1 MKALLFWGSLSLL
14 PAWAGTPPPILDPNA
29 TEWPASSLRD
39 VSDLLDPPAGK
50 HGFLRVQKE
59 ADGRFVFEDGTPA
72 RFWGINVAVESVFQP
87 HERIDAAVAALARAG
102 FNLVRLHHVDDTRGL
117 LDPTAKT
124 SQVLRGDRLEKL
136 DYWIARLKER
146 GLYVYLDLLD
156 YRTFTPADGVAQASE
171 LGRGAKPYAVFDPRL
186 IELQQRYARQLL
198 REHINPYTGLAYADD
213 PAVALVELF
222 DENGLFIKRDRWPHL
237 VGPYRARLQA
247 LWNDYLREVHGS
259 TEGLRRNWTRADGSV
274 PLGRHERLEDGTVE
288 LPRLELA
295 DEPGRG
301 TSPLSAE
308 PRLNDAARFAYTVHT
323 RYYRAMRAFLRQQVG
338 LRVPLTAVG
347 ASDILPDLKAV
358 ADELDFI
365 GLNFYWD
372 HPRFPAGR
380 DWQMPFFFTNQNP
393 LQRCGEWTF
402 MPTATLARVA
412 GRPLVIREW
421 SYCYPNAFRAAGMLE
436 AVAYACLQDFDAL
449 ILFTYGLR
457 NDSSP
462 ISCFDVR
469 RDPARWGLAALGAEV
484 FLRRAVAPAR
494 RSVEIGYSDVDTFRF
509 FRYFNDLYQLGWVSR
524 LANRFFPQRWQA
536 SADLTVASGRSA
548 AGQYLGG
555 PVLLF
560 SRDEAVNLYGTPS
573 PPLGTGAP
581 IRSYFGYTLVRRPV
595 RQPTLIFDGWL
606 HPPGTKRQ
614 FSGSW
619 LFSLAHLQHLG
630 LEPIGVAPEAAAAL
644 GFRDAARGALVFA
657 PLTPEGALRA
667 ALDALG
673 RREKGEGKIENG
685 EGRGGKGEGGGKAEA
700 SLQGKARPPI
710 SHRFVDQRGF
720 VSDTGELVRD
730 TAAGRLTVA
739 TPTLWAVAG
748 NLGPGGWL
756 RAGELAISTPNPA
769 GVVAAL
775 SCDGRPLMGSRH
787 YVLKMVTTAA
797 NTGQDWLPPQTAGN
811 DRPYWRLGSM
821 GRAPV
826 ITGGQASSIPTLLHF
841 AGQRLLEVYLRGG
854 TFELERDGSRWR
866 FYCDTPGI
874 RFALPA
880 APAQA
885 LVRALRADGATEP
898 LLPARLLTYPA
909 GARWVE
915 VGEP

>member
-1 MKALLFWGSLSLL
+1 VKAGWFWRLLIL
-14 PAWAGTPPPILDPNA
+14 PSAWAVPPSSSPILDPNA

-39 VSDLLDPPAGK
+39 VSYLLEAPAGK
-50 HGFLRVQKE
+50 HGFVKVQPG
-59 ADGRFVFEDGTPA
+59 GRFVFEDGTPA

-87 HERIDAAVAALARAG
+87 HERIDAAVAAMARAG
-102 FNLVRLHHVDDTRGL
+102 FNLVRLHHIDDTRGL
-117 LDPTAKT
+117 LDPAAKT
-124 SQVLRGDRLEKL
+124 SQVLRSDRLEKL

-198 REHINPYTGLAYADD
+198 REHINPYTGRAYADD

-222 DENGLFIKRDRWPHL
+222 DENGLFIKRDRWPSL

-247 LWNDYLREVHGS
+247 LWNDYLREVHGH

-274 PLGRHERLEDGTVE
+274 PLGPHERLENGTVE

-295 DEPGRG
+295 DGPGRNPP
-301 TSPLSAE
+301 PLSSE

-323 RYYRAMRAFLRQQVG
+323 RYYRAMRTFLRQEVG

-372 HPRFPAGR
+372 HPRFQAGR
-380 DWQMPFFFTNQNP
+380 DWQMPFFFTHQNP
-393 LQRCGEWTF
+393 LQRQGEWTF
-402 MPTATLARVA
+402 IPATTLGRVA
-412 GRPLVIREW
+412 DRPLVLREW
-421 SYCYPNAFRAAGMLE
+421 NYCYPNSFRAAGMLE
-436 AVAYACLQDFDAL
+436 AVTYACLQDFDAL
-449 ILFTYGLR
+449 ILFTYGLQ
-457 NDSSP
+457 NNPSP
-462 ISCFDVR
+462 IGCFDVR
-469 RDPARWGLAALGAEV
+469 RDPARWGLAALGAEI

-494 RSVEIGYSDVDTFRF
+494 RRVEIGYSDVDTFRF
-509 FRYFNDLYQLGWVSR
+509 FRYFHDLYQLGWVSR
-524 LANRFFPQRWQA
+524 LANRFFHQRWHA
-536 SADLTVASGRSA
+536 NADLTVASGRSA

-555 PVLLF
+555 PALLF
-560 SRDEAVNLYGTPS
+560 SRDEAVSLYGTPTPS
-573 PPLGTGAP
+573 LGTGAP

-595 RQPTLIFDGWL
+595 QRPTLVFDGWL
-606 HPPGTKRQ
+606 YPPGTKRP
-614 FSGSW
+614 FSGPW
-619 LFSLAHLQHLG
+619 LFSLAHLRHLG
-630 LEPIGVAPEAAAAL
+630 LEPIGVAPEAEAAL
-644 GFRDAARGALVFA
+644 GFRDATRGTLVFA

-673 RREKGEGKIENG
+673 RMENG
-685 EGRGGKGEGGGKAEA
+685 EGRGEGGNGFPLAITHQ
-700 SLQGKARPPI
+700 L
-710 SHRFVDQRGF
+710 VDRKVF
-720 VSDTGELVRD
+720 PSDTGELVRD
-730 TAAGRLTVA
+730 AAAGRLTVA

-748 NLGPGGWL
+748 NLGSSGWL
-756 RAGELAISTPNPA
+756 RAGDLAVRTPNPA
-769 GVVAAL
+769 GVVVAL
-775 SCDGRPLMGSRH
+775 AGDGRPLTESRS

-797 NTGQDWLPPQTAGN
+797 NTGQDWLPPHTAGN
-811 DRPYWRLGSM
+811 ARPYWQLGSA

-826 ITGGQASSIPTLLHF
+826 ITGGQPSSTPTLLHF

-854 TFELERDGSRWR
+854 TFELERDGPRWR

-880 APAQA
+880 APASA
-885 LVRALRADGATEP
+885 PVRALRADGVAEP
-898 LLPARLLTYPA
+898 LPPARVLTYPA
-909 GARWVE
+909 GTRWVE
-915 VGEP
+915 VGAP